1 MSRDEPA
8 KRAAAA
14 ADLTARLA
22 ALSEMAVVGLHAE
35 WRRLY
40 RADPPKG
47 ISRQLLEL
55 AVAWKLQQRVHG
67 GLSAAVKRRLGE
79 LAKAMDENGDLAKAR
94 AMDENGDLAKAR
106 AIRLKPGVRLI
117 REWQGQTHDVL
128 VLEDGVQWRGQRW
141 RSLSAIARE
150 ISGAHWSGPRFFGL
164 QGRAGAAGNSE
175 TVVEEAPDA

>member
-1 MSRDEPA
+1 MSQDVPA
-8 KRAAAA
+8 KRATAA
-14 ADLTARLA
+14 ADLTARLV
-22 ALSEMAVVGLHAE
+22 ALPEMAVADLRTE

-67 GLSAAVKRRLGE
+67 GLSAAVKRRLAE
-79 LAKAMDENGDLAKAR
+79 LAK

-128 VLEDGVQWRGQRW
+128 VLEDGFQWRGQRW

-164 QGRAGAAGNSE
+164 QTKTSASE
-175 TVVEEAPDA
+175 EVCNEPRVEEYRDA

>member
-1 MSRDEPA
+1 MSAMSRDVPV
-8 KRAAAA
+8 KRATAA

-22 ALSEMAVVGLHAE
+22 ALPEMAVVDLRTE

-55 AVAWKLQQRVHG
+55 AVAWKLQERVHG
-67 GLSAAVKRRLGE
+67 GLSTAVKRRLGE
-79 LAKAMDENGDLAKAR
+79 LAKS
-94 AMDENGDLAKAR
+94 MDENGDLAKAR

-128 VLEDGVQWRGQRW
+128 VLEDGFQWRGKRW